1 MTPIPPITAL
11 RAWRPTLAAKV
22 AMAAALALAGAVA
35 AIGPARLIAQI
46 EGDRGIIPMARSTDI
61 EVTGIEVNVSG
72 KTGQEARENGWREA
86 YKKAWEV
93 LKGPNMPDSAIAAMV
108 SAVVIENEQIGPRRY
123 IAKLTVSFDR
133 SKAGQYVGGGESGV
147 AVANSAPLLL
157 IPVLYSGGVGQVYEV
172 RGPWQR
178 AWAEFRAGT
187 SPIDYVRPT
196 GAGDDSLLITAGQVR
211 RRSRTWWRNLLDEFA
226 ASDVIMPV
234 ARLER
239 QWPGGPVRGYFTAR
253 YGPDNTYLA
262 SFGLTA
268 NDESGVPAMLAKA
281 VQRFDAIYGQALAAG
296 LLSPDPTL
304 NAQRLTI
311 DPAVAAMIAA
321 SAAADGGDPAAAP
334 TATPTA
340 APTSTATN
348 APAPAQAT
356 SFTIQV
362 PTPDARSVDTVLAV
376 IRSAPGVQGAST
388 SSIAIGGTTV
398 VRVNFAG
405 DAAALA
411 AALRGRG
418 WQVSVGGSVLTIQ
431 R

>member
-1 MTPIPPITAL
+1 MTPFPAITAP
-11 RAWRPTLAAKV
+11 RSWRPTLAVKL
-22 AMAAALALAGAVA
+22 AAGVALALAGAVA
-35 AIGPARLIAQI
+35 VIGPARLIAQI

-86 YKKAWEV
+86 YKKAWAV

-108 SAVVIENEQIGPRRY
+108 SAVVIESEQIGPHRY

-133 SKAGQYVGGGESGV
+133 SKAGQYVGGGESGE
-147 AVANSAPLLL
+147 AVAHSAPLLL

-196 GAGDDSLLITAGQVR
+196 GAGDDSLLLTAGQIS
-211 RRSRTWWRNLLDEFA
+211 RRSRTWWRGVLDEFG
-226 ASDVIMPV
+226 ASDVIIPV

-253 YGPDNTYLA
+253 YGPDNTFLE

-268 NDESGVPAMLAKA
+268 NDDDAVPAMLARA
-281 VQRFDAIYGQALAAG
+281 VQRFDAIYARALVGGQLK
-296 LLSPDPTL
+296 PDPTL
-304 NAQRLTI
+304 NAQRPTI
-311 DPAVAAMIAA
+311 DPALAAMIAA
-321 SAAADGGDPAAAP
+321 ETAAKNEAAPAP
-334 TATPTA
+334 TASPSAPTPTPSA
-340 APTSTATN
+340 TATT
-348 APAPAQAT
+348 AASA
-356 SFTIQV
+356 SFTVQV
-362 PTPDARSVDTVLAV
+362 PTPDARDVDTVLAV
-376 IRSAPGVQGAST
+376 VRSAPGVQGAST
-388 SSIAIGGTTV
+388 SSIAIGGTSV
-398 VRVNFAG
+398 LRVSFAG

-411 AALRGRG
+411 AALRARG
-418 WQVSVGGSVLTIQ
+418 WQVSVGGNVLTV
-431 R
+431 RR

>member
-1 MTPIPPITAL
+1 MTPFPPITVL
-11 RAWRPTLAAKV
+11 RAWRPTLAAKL
-22 AMAAALALAGAVA
+22 AMAAALTLAGVVA

-86 YKKAWEV
+86 YKKAWQV

-133 SKAGQYVGGGESGV
+133 GKAGQYVGGAEPGV
-147 AVANSAPLLL
+147 AVAHSAPMLL

-172 RGPWQR
+172 RSPWQR

-196 GAGDDSLLITAGQVR
+196 GAGDDSLLVTAGQIK
-211 RRSRTWWRNLLDEFA
+211 RRSRTWWRNILDEFG
-226 ASDVIMPV
+226 ASDVVIPV

-253 YGPDNTYLA
+253 YGPDNTYLE

-268 NDESGVPAMLAKA
+268 NDDSAVPAMLAKA
-281 VQRFDAIYGQALAAG
+281 VQRFDSIYAQALAQG
-296 LLSPDPTL
+296 LLKPDPTL
-304 NAQRLTI
+304 NPQRPVI
-311 DPAVAAMIAA
+311 DPAVAALIAA
-321 SAAADGGDPAAAP
+321 GQEGEAAPAP
-334 TATPTA
+334 TATPGAATPSPSA
-340 APTSTATN
+340 TPATAPTA
-348 APAPAQAT
+348 
-356 SFTIQV
+356 SFTVQV
-362 PTPDARSVDTVLAV
+362 PTPDARDVDTVLAV
-376 IRSAPGVQGAST
+376 VRSAPGVQGAST
-388 SSIAIGGTTV
+388 SSIAIGGTSV
-398 VRVNFAG
+398 LRVSFAG

-418 WQVSVGGSVLTIQ
+418 WQVSVGGNVLTI
-431 R
+431 RR